1 MDTFYYSLKGKHIYM
16 AKQPEQNQKT
26 NYKLEN
32 IFITHHKEK
41 IYFIKSLKEKTTQ
54 QKKIGKVYKQ
64 LIKKKL
70 QISIRKRKLQ

>member
-32 IFITHHKEK
+32 TFITHHKEK
-41 IYFIKSLKEKTTQ
+41 ISFIKSTKEKTTQ
-54 QKKIGKVYKQ
+54 QKKMDKVYKQ

-70 QISIRKRKLQ
+70 QISIRKKLQ